1 MRPHDVTSKLFVN
14 PNAQVDIVI
23 CNRQSLIKAMYRTE
37 VISFHHAAC
46 CRDGRVIDA
55 LDESAKVAK
64 ISTGEANLN
73 MPSSPAEAEH
83 DTCML
88 NGLSGIVQLCS
99 HDADS
104 IQLRERHHSG
114 HPRWADDFSIVVE
127 EQQVTTGSFLS
138 SYIVNPREVERNVNL
153 FHTETIT
160 KLLGKTLIQI
170 LHMRV
175 VAAVI
180 SNDDLIIGVVRLVK
194 N

>member
-1 MRPHDVTSKLFVN
+1 M
-14 PNAQVDIVI
+14 
-23 CNRQSLIKAMYRTE
+23 
-37 VISFHHAAC
+37 
-46 CRDGRVIDA
+46 
-55 LDESAKVAK
+55 
-64 ISTGEANLN
+64 
-73 MPSSPAEAEH
+73 
-83 DTCML
+83 
-88 NGLSGIVQLCS
+88 
-99 HDADS
+99 
-104 IQLRERHHSG
+104 
-114 HPRWADDFSIVVE
+114 
-127 EQQVTTGSFLS
+127 S